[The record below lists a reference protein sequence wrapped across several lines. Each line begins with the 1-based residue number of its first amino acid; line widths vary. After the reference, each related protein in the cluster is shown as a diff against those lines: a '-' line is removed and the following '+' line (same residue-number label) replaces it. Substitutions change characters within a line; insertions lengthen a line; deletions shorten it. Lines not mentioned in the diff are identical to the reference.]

1 MNLERCFGTTGSDR
15 KYTNIC
21 ENIIR
26 ITFDYHCNLHANDLF
41 NTNFKS
47 DENEIKFKVIKRNV
61 CTVIYMIYFP
71 RL

>member
-26 ITFDYHCNLHANDLF
+26 TTFDYHGNLHSNEQALSNMKF
-41 NTNFKS
+41 ES
-47 DENEIKFKVIKRNV
+47 DENEIVSMVIKRN
-61 CTVIYMIYFP
+61 
-71 RL
+71 

>member
-26 ITFDYHCNLHANDLF
+26 ITFDYHWNLHSSELDEIYLEALSNMKF
-41 NTNFKS
+41 ES
-47 DENEIKFKVIKRNV
+47 DENEIVSKVIKRN
-61 CTVIYMIYFP
+61 
-71 RL
+71 